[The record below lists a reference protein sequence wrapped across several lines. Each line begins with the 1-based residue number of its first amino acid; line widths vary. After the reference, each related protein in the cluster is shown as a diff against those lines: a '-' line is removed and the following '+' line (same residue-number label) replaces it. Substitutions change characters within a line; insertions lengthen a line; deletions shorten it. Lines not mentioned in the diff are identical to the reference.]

1 MNPTSIW
8 KVLRKYVVI
17 LISMKRT
24 KWSVGM
30 RNQLSSL
37 AMSCDSCSAVEDA
50 KISEFERKYLQ
61 EALMKVVDW
70 IDSKIK

>member
-8 KVLRKYVVI
+8 RVLKKYVVI

-37 AMSCDSCSAVEDA
+37 AMSCDSCSAIEDA
-50 KISEFERKYLQ
+50 KISKSEREYLQ
-61 EALMKVVDW
+61 GTLMKVVDW
-70 IDSKIK
+70 IDNKIK

>member
-1 MNPTSIW
+1 
-8 KVLRKYVVI
+8 
-17 LISMKRT
+17 MKRT

-50 KISEFERKYLQ
+50 KISESERKYLQ

>member
-1 MNPTSIW
+1 
-8 KVLRKYVVI
+8 
-17 LISMKRT
+17 MKRT

-50 KISEFERKYLQ
+50 KISKSEREYLQ
-61 EALMKVVDW
+61 ETLMKVVDW

>member
-1 MNPTSIW
+1 
-8 KVLRKYVVI
+8 
-17 LISMKRT
+17 MKRT

-37 AMSCDSCSAVEDA
+37 AMSCDSCSAIEDA
-50 KISEFERKYLQ
+50 NTNESERRYLQ
-61 EALMKVVDW
+61 ETLMKVVDW